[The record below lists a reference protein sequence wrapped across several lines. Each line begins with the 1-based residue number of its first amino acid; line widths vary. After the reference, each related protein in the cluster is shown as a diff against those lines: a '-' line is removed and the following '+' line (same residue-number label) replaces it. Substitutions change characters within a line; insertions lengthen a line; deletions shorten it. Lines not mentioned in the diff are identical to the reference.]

1 MNTISPEREYLKSLT
16 LLYVE
21 DEEFTREI
29 FSEFLSRLVGVLIT
43 AKNGAEGLD
52 AYRKHRPDIVITDV
66 QMPVMD
72 GMTMMREIR
81 TLDEYKPV
89 PIFVMTAFDQVD
101 YLKRSIPLGVCEYVF
116 KPLDPGKFTESLL
129 ICSRRLLEE
138 KKLRQAREEVVISR
152 DIYADL
158 FQFAPIAYFAFDN
171 HGVIREANHSG
182 GHLLGIERH
191 LLAGRPFSSFAD
203 NKEGKAV
210 FAQHLETVLR
220 REGMQKCDIRLTRS
234 DGTVVFGQLQSVVAG
249 SGKKEDM
256 RILSSVVDGT
266 AGELLKKEIQGAME
280 YAENIVET
288 VREPLVVLNSDL
300 KILTANHSFYDTFKV
315 TPEDTIGSFIYDVGN
330 RQWDIPALRVLVE
343 EILPLQTVINGYE
356 VEHDFPGIGHKI
368 ILLNARQIFREK
380 IGSHIILLAM
390 DDITARKQI
399 EAVLQ
404 ENQEQLQTFNDQLEN
419 RIAEE
424 VGKNRG
430 KDLLLL
436 HQDKM
441 SSIGQLAAGVAHEI
455 NNPMAFIASNLVTL
469 KSYVESLSQFHRLF
483 QGLLEKN
490 GTVQELVVLEEAT
503 RKLDI
508 AYILEDI
515 SPLIAESSEGAT
527 RVKQIVNDLK
537 GFARTDDSSFELA
550 DLNDCVR
557 STVNIVRNEIKYV
570 AELDLQLGDIPQIS
584 CSSNQLSQVIINLLV
599 NAAHSIGS
607 HGSITVTTRQVD
619 DTVVLSVRDTGRG
632 MSEEVRNRI
641 FEPFFTTKEVGK
653 GTGLGLSISY
663 SIIRKHGGE
672 ISVESEPG
680 KGTIFS
686 VTLPIHNEKE
696 SLYENQ

>member
-1 MNTISPEREYLKSLT
+1 MNNASPERDYLKSLT

-21 DEEFTREI
+21 DEELTREI
-29 FSEFLSRLVGVLIT
+29 FSEFLTRLVGVLIT

-52 AYRKHRPDIVITDV
+52 AYREHCPDIVITDI

-72 GMTMMREIR
+72 GMTMMQEIR
-81 TLDEYKPV
+81 TLDTFKSV
-89 PIFVMTAFDQVD
+89 PIFIMTAFDQVD

-116 KPLDPGKFTESLL
+116 KPLDPDKFTESLL
-129 ICSRRLLEE
+129 SCSRRLLEE
-138 KKLRQAREEVVISR
+138 KKLRQAQDEVVMSR

-158 FQFAPIAYFAFDN
+158 FQFAPIAYFAFDFQ
-171 HGVIREANHSG
+171 GVIREANHSG
-182 GHLLGIERH
+182 RHLLGIEHH
-191 LLAGRPFSSFAD
+191 LLAGKPFSSFAVND
-203 NKEGKAV
+203 EGKEV
-210 FAQHLETVLR
+210 IAQHFESVLR
-220 REGMQKCDIRLTRS
+220 REGMQKCDIRLTGS
-234 DGTVVFGQLQSVVAG
+234 DGTVVFGQLQSVVVG

-256 RILSSVVDGT
+256 CILSSVVDGT
-266 AGELLKKEIQGAME
+266 AGELMKKEIQGALE

-315 TPEDTIGSFIYDVGN
+315 TPEDTIGNFIYDVGN
-330 RQWDIPALRVLVE
+330 RQWDIPKLRVLVE

-380 IGSHIILLAM
+380 IGSHLILLAM

-399 EAVLQ
+399 ESVLQ

-424 VGKNRG
+424 VGKNRE
-430 KDLLLL
+430 KDILLL

-469 KSYVESLSQFHRLF
+469 KSYVESLSQFHQLF

-490 GTVQELVVLEEAT
+490 GTVQELLVLEEAT

-508 AYILEDI
+508 AFILEDI

-527 RVKQIVNDLK
+527 RVKQIVHDLK
-537 GFARTDDSSFELA
+537 GFARTDESSFELA

-599 NAAHSIGS
+599 NAAHSIDS

-619 DTVVLSVRDTGRG
+619 DTVVLSVRDTGKG
-632 MSEEVRNRI
+632 MTEEVRKRV
-641 FEPFFTTKEVGK
+641 FEPFYTTKEVGK

-663 SIIRKHGGE
+663 SIIKKHGGE
-672 ISVESEPG
+672 ILVESEPG

-686 VTLPIHNEKE
+686 VTLPIHERQ
-696 SLYENQ
+696 ENPA

>member
-1 MNTISPEREYLKSLT
+1 MNSYSPEQEYLKSLT

-21 DEEFTREI
+21 DDETTRELT
-29 FSEFLSRLVGVLIT
+29 SEFLSRLVGVLIT
-43 AKNGAEGLD
+43 AENGADGLN
-52 AYRKHRPDIVITDV
+52 AYQTHSPDIVITDV

-72 GMTMMREIR
+72 GLTMIQKIR
-81 TLDEYKPV
+81 DLDKCRSVPV
-89 PIFVMTAFDQVD
+89 LVMSAFEQVD
-101 YLKRSIPLGVCEYVF
+101 YLKRSIPLGAFDYIV
-116 KPLDPGKFTESLL
+116 KPLEPDKFTASLL
-129 ICSRRLLEE
+129 ACAHHLLEE
-138 KKLRQAREEVVISR
+138 NRRHQAQDKAVLSGNM
-152 DIYADL
+152 YAEL
-158 FQFAPIAYFAFDN
+158 FDFAPVAYFVFDTQ
-171 HGVIREANHSG
+171 GVIREANLSG
-182 GHLLGIERH
+182 SNLLGIERH
-191 LLAGRPFSSFAD
+191 LLAGKPFSRFVAYED
-203 NKEGKAV
+203 GKEVIAHHFESV
-210 FAQHLETVLR
+210 VR
-220 REGMQKCDIRLTRS
+220 REGMEKCDIRLTRS
-234 DGTVVFGQLQSVVAG
+234 DGTVVFGQLQSVVVG
-249 SGKKEDM
+249 SKIKNDM
-256 RILSSVVDGT
+256 YILSSVVDGT
-266 AGELLKKEIQGAME
+266 AGELLKKEIQGALE

-300 KILTANHSFYDTFKV
+300 KILTANHSFYVTFKV
-315 TPEDTIGSFIYDVGN
+315 TPEDTIGNFIYDVGN
-330 RQWDIPALRVLVE
+330 RQWDIPKLRILVE

-399 EAVLQ
+399 EAVLH

-424 VGKNRG
+424 VSKNRE
-430 KDLLLL
+430 KDILLL

-469 KSYVESLSQFHRLF
+469 KGYVESLSRY
-483 QGLLEKN
+483 QGLIQDLLEKN
-490 GTVQELVVLEEAT
+490 GAADELLILEEAA

-508 AYILEDI
+508 MFILEDI
-515 SPLIAESSEGAT
+515 SPLIAQSSEGAD
-527 RVKQIVNDLK
+527 RVKQIVHDLK

-550 DLNDCVR
+550 DLNDCVL

-570 AELDLQLGDIPQIS
+570 ADLDLKLGEIPHIS
-584 CSSNQLSQVIINLLV
+584 CSRNQLSQVIINLLV
-599 NAAHSIGS
+599 NAAHSIEN

-619 DTVVLSVRDTGRG
+619 DTVVLSVLDTGRG

-663 SIIRKHGGE
+663 SIIKKHGGE
-672 ISVESEPG
+672 IAVESKPG
-680 KGTIFS
+680 TGTTFS
-686 VTLPIHNEKE
+686 VILPIHTHQDGP
-696 SLYENQ
+696 L